1 MLRTLVFA
9 VGALIVGALS
19 GMAYGKLGKGQ
30 ALPDPRTLTDAQVP
44 IGEPV
49 VNTAQPSASSESN
62 DGESARAAMVR
73 SEGSATETSA
83 TFRAEPTKPAA
94 KPRQTPRLILGIGW

>member
-19 GMAYGKLGKGQ
+19 GMAYGKLGKDQ
-30 ALPDPRTLTDAQVP
+30 VLPNPRTLAETQAP

-49 VNTAQPSASSESN
+49 VNTAPSANSENN
-62 DGESARAAMVR
+62 DREPARAAMAR

-83 TFRAEPTKPAA
+83 TFRPEPAKPTA
-94 KPRQTPRLILGIGW
+94 KPRPPPRLILGIGW